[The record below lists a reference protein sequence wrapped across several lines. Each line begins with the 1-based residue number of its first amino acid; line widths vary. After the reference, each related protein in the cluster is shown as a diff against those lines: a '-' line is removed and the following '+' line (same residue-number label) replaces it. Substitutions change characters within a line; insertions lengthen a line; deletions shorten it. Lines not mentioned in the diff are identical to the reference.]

1 MKYIKI
7 VDWDKFQHYTK
18 RNPPWIKL
26 HTSLLDNEAF
36 ECLHNDSKV
45 LLICLWLFTA
55 RKGNGEIL
63 ANLAYLQ
70 RKLPVGKKV
79 NLQPLMDAGFI
90 ECYQD
95 DSKVLDLDRDRDRD
109 KTETEKE
116 TKKKYLSHVFL
127 SETEYKKLIERF
139 GKFDTLKKIKDLDD
153 GIAIHGYK
161 YKDHYR
167 VILKWAEDDG
177 RKANSK
183 TRLFPIPG
191 KICSKDG
198 CRLPAVYK
206 DSSGSYDFY
215 RCSKHLSDDVK
226 KLYE

>member
-1 MKYIKI
+1 MRYIKI

-79 NLQPLMDAGFI
+79 NLQPLIEAGFI

-95 DSKVLDLDRDRDRD
+95 DSKLPAPDDSKVLALDRDRGET
-109 KTETEKE
+109 KTEQRHKD
-116 TKKKYLSHVFL
+116 KYMDFVFL
-127 SETEYKKLIERF
+127 SKEEHQKLIERF
-139 GKFDTLKKIKDLDD
+139 GELGVSERIAALNE
-153 GIAIHGYK
+153 GIGSKGYK
-161 YKDHYR
+161 YKSHYHT
-167 VILKWAEDDG
+167 ILSWERKNRGQKPTSKIRSGAG
-177 RKANSK
+177 RSEPFI
-183 TRLFPIPG
+183 R
-191 KICSKDG
+191 
-198 CRLPAVYK
+198 
-206 DSSGSYDFY
+206 
-215 RCSKHLSDDVK
+215 
-226 KLYE
+226 